1 MGSEK
6 QKYSDKAREEGWA
19 DVELIEGVERDI
31 VETDVDVSWDSI
43 ADLTSAK
50 QLLQEA
56 VVLPLW
62 MPDYFQ
68 GIRRPWKGVLMFGPP
83 GTGKTMLAKAV
94 ATECRTTFF
103 NVSASTLSSKYRGES
118 EKMVRIL
125 FEMARYNAPA
135 TIFFDEI
142 DSIAGSRGASNEHE
156 ASRRVKTELMVQMD
170 GVAASKGKDEE
181 DGQDDGEEK
190 KSKSVIV
197 LAATNT
203 PWDLDEALRRR
214 LEKRVYIPLPSKNG
228 RRILFNLNMKGV
240 ELSDDVDA
248 DLLAAQTEGYSG
260 ADIANVARDAAM
272 MSVRRLMEA
281 ARAKGIRGPD
291 MQRFLEENKSE
302 MGGEVSMDDFNQAVK
317 KVGRS
322 VGEGD
327 LEKYENWMNE
337 FGSA

>member
-1 MGSEK
+1 
-6 QKYSDKAREEGWA
+6 
-19 DVELIEGVERDI
+19 VELIEGVERDI
-31 VETDVDVSWDSI
+31 VETGVSVSWDDI
-43 ADLTSAK
+43 ADLTTPK

-62 MPDYFQ
+62 MPDYFK

-94 ATECRTTFF
+94 ATECQTTFF

-118 EKMVRIL
+118 EKLVRIL
-125 FEMARYNAPA
+125 FEMARFHGPS

-142 DSIAGSRGASNEHE
+142 DSIAGSRGGGNEHE

-170 GVAASKGKDEE
+170 GVATAEEKDEE
-181 DGQDDGEEK
+181 G
-190 KSKSVIV
+190 KSSGGGGGGPNSNTVIV

-214 LEKRVYIPLPSKNG
+214 LEKRVYIPLPSQIG
-228 RRILFNLNMKGV
+228 RKELFRINMKDC
-240 ELSDDVDA
+240 ELSDDA
-248 DLLAAQTEGYSG
+248 DLEVLSAMTEGYSG

-272 MSVRRLMEA
+272 MSMRRLMES
-281 ARAKGIRGPD
+281 ARRLGLAGQE
-291 MQRFLEENKSE
+291 MQKYLEQNKDDL
-302 MGGEVSMDDFNQAVK
+302 GGAVTQEDFVSALK

-322 VGEGD
+322 VGDAD
-327 LEKYENWMNE
+327 LDKYEQWFTD